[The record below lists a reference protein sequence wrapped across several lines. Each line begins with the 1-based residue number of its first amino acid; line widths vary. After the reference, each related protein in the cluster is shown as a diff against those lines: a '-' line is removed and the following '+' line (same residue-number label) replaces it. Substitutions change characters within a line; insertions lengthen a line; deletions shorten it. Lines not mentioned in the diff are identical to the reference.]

1 MSRDFF
7 YERQLTMRGAF
18 GFPANPSGSRLNLL
32 SGGRDIGVDA
42 GVFRVKGDG
51 G

>member
-1 MSRDFF
+1 MKDSSPCG
-7 YERQLTMRGAF
+7 GAF
-18 GFPANPSGSRLNLL
+18 GFPANPSDSGLNLL
-32 SGGRDIGVDA
+32 SGSGDIGVDA